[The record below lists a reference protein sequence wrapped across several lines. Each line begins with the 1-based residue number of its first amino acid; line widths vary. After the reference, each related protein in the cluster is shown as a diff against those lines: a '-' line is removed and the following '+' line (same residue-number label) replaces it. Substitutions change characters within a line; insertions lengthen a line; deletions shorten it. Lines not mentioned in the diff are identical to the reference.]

1 MRPSRTRPPTCP
13 QARPHSRSLR
23 QDHHRARRTPP
34 SQPDQPPRT
43 RPVWPWAAAG
53 VVVLLAVVIGVVIV
67 TKGGHG
73 KSEGPVSQVTGR
85 VTDSQA
91 GISYDQLG
99 APWTLATVAN
109 GWLAPN
115 QFSAGQISV
124 VQAPFEQY
132 ASFNATDLSGVPRTN
147 EAATGTTGGVRAVA
161 EAVSQRIQT
170 ERFAERYNR
179 SAYTSKAMKVSGLSA
194 WRVQYHLA
202 FIDAKVRHW
211 KFNADTISVVVVD
224 RGQGKYG
231 FLWTSVPDTFADQ
244 GDLDHVVA
252 SLKVP

>member
-1 MRPSRTRPPTCP
+1 MSATIVAKDLAAGHGDR
-13 QARPHSRSLR
+13 ALFAGL
-23 QDHHRARRTPP
+23 DLVVAAEGEDEVGLDRARDR
-34 SQPDQPPRT
+34 
-43 RPVWPWAAAG
+43 VVAAG
-53 VVVLLAVVIGVVIV
+53 ATDDVEPACARDS
-67 TKGGHG
+67 GHG
-73 KSEGPVSQVTGR
+73 E
-85 VTDSQA
+85 
-91 GISYDQLG
+91 
-99 APWTLATVAN
+99 
-109 GWLAPN
+109 
-115 QFSAGQISV
+115 
-124 VQAPFEQY
+124 
-132 ASFNATDLSGVPRTN
+132 
-147 EAATGTTGGVRAVA
+147 A
-161 EAVSQRIQT
+161 EAVAQRIQT

-231 FLWTSVPDTFADQ
+231 FLWTSVPDTFANQ